1 VGRRAGGTGRGRALP
16 RPSDLTAAR
25 PPGGT
30 GGRTPA
36 GADPPR
42 KNGRSKHTAASSAQP
57 ALEYRGAMRACG
69 RCASATHRD
78 KMVVSGQTLMAVT
91 AQLPWAAHPIDR
103 PSHVHDRAAG
113 SRAAT
118 AYGSQLAASL
128 AGLGLERHFGR
139 GGGDRRARHCH
150 LVELAGRRCAGRGLQ
165 PLRYAL
171 EMAGAPL
178 ARVSQ
183 AWM

>member
-1 VGRRAGGTGRGRALP
+1 MGCP
-16 RPSDLTAAR
+16 RPL
-25 PPGGT
+25 
-30 GGRTPA
+30 
-36 GADPPR
+36 
-42 KNGRSKHTAASSAQP
+42 
-57 ALEYRGAMRACG
+57 
-69 RCASATHRD
+69 
-78 KMVVSGQTLMAVT
+78 
-91 AQLPWAAHPIDR
+91 DR

-128 AGLGLERHFGR
+128 AGR
-139 GGGDRRARHCH
+139 GWSVISGGTEETDVHGTVTSLNWQGDVAPG
-150 LVELAGRRCAGRGLQ
+150 ADFN

-171 EMAGAPL
+171 EMVGAPL